1 MKSLKIPENQIYN
14 AYLIEGEDMEFIKSA
29 AVNFAEKLLMQD
41 SAGEERNGSQHG
53 FLHIYEERGYNNKDE
68 WEESVRKR
76 VSNNEHPDLIIISP
90 DKPEDNPTI
99 VSVKNIRE
107 NVANTVE
114 IRPYEALYKIYLI
127 EHAECMNQQAQNALL
142 KTLEEPPEYVVIMLL
157 AANSDAFLPTI
168 LSRVIEINA
177 GERDIREIVSEMIS
191 EEWSRETAHFLS
203 EITFRNGKEILDF
216 TDKITKEWKVPMRT
230 FLCFIEIIL
239 RDVLCYKSTSKI
251 ELIYAGEL
259 SQDIIRMASN
269 MSYGKIGSAT
279 DNIERAIR
287 DLPLNVN
294 KEFLIE
300 DFLLKLRKNDVSKG

>member
-14 AYLIEGEDMEFIKSA
+14 AYLIEGEDMELIKSA
-29 AVNFAEKLLMQD
+29 AINFSEKLLLLD
-41 SAGEERNGSQHG
+41 TEGGKRGDLPSE
-53 FLHIYEERGYNNKDE
+53 FLNIYEERGYDNREE
-68 WEESVRKR
+68 WEESVHKR
-76 VSNNEHPDLIIISP
+76 VSNNEHPDLIFIKP
-90 DKPEDNPTI
+90 DKPEDNPTT
-99 VSVKNIRE
+99 VSVNNIRN
-107 NVANTVE
+107 NVNNTVA
-114 IRPYEALYKIYLI
+114 IRPYEAMYKVYLI

-142 KTLEEPPEYVVIMLL
+142 KTLEEPPEYVVIILL
-157 AANSDAFLPTI
+157 ATNSDAFLPTI

-177 GERDIREIVSEMIS
+177 GERDVREIISDMIS

-203 EITFRNGKEILDF
+203 EITFRNGKEIIDF

-230 FLCFIEIIL
+230 FLCFVEIIL

-251 ELIYAGEL
+251 ELIYAEEL
-259 SQDIIRMASN
+259 SQDIVRMASN

-294 KEFLIE
+294 KEFMIE
-300 DFLLKLRKNDVSKG
+300 DFLLKLRKNDGSKG